1 MIIFSRIQL
10 EEDLLMKAP
19 LITMNDGH
27 LIPAVGLGT
36 YQIRGGDGL
45 DDVMAAIQSGYRLL
59 DTSTNY
65 DSEGMVGEAIRRSG
79 IPRSEFFVT
88 TKLPGKYHHFEDAL
102 GMIQESLFRMGL
114 EYFDL
119 YLIHWPLPKRG
130 LYVEAWKALIQA
142 QKLGFSRSIG
152 VSNFEPEHLD
162 KIIDETGITPAVN
175 QIEIHPYWVQ
185 ERMVK
190 ANAERGIITE
200 AWSPLGRGNDALEE
214 HIITNLAEKYGK
226 TAGQIVLRWHVER
239 GILPIP
245 KSKDLV
251 HQREN
256 LAIFDFELTK
266 EEIAQ
271 INTLEKP
278 DGRIDGQDPNEYEEF
293 V

>member
-1 MIIFSRIQL
+1 
-10 EEDLLMKAP
+10 MKTP

-27 LIPAVGLGT
+27 LIQSVSLGT
-36 YQIRGGDGL
+36 YQIRGGEGL
-45 DDVMAAIQSGYRLL
+45 DQVLTAIQSGYRLL

-65 DSEGMVGEAIRRSG
+65 DSEGIVGEAIRRSG
-79 IPRSEFFVT
+79 LPRSEFFVT
-88 TKLPGKYHHFEDAL
+88 TKLPGKYHHYEDAL
-102 GMIQESLFRMGL
+102 GMIQESLYRMGL

-142 QKLGFSRSIG
+142 QKMGLIRSIG

-162 KIIDETGITPAVN
+162 KIITETGVTPAVN

-214 HIITNLAEKYGK
+214 PIITSIAEKYGK

-239 GILPIP
+239 GIVPIP
-245 KSKDLV
+245 KSRNLI
-251 HQREN
+251 HQRKN
-256 LAIFDFELTK
+256 LAIFDFELT
-266 EEIAQ
+266 EDEVAQ

-293 V
+293 D